1 MRTFAGL
8 PVQYWEDR
16 APEDPAAVAWWI
28 SNEVAGGS
36 LTSVFE
42 EMMKL
47 AGPAGPT
54 ALMVGDWGDTNTTAF
69 PVDLLTGN
77 VDRLGGLRAL
87 FIADVESEQ
96 CEISWIQHG
105 DITPVL
111 ASFPNLERLWVRG
124 SDGLVLKPVRHENL
138 RELVLQSGG
147 LPAPVV
153 RAVGESDLPA
163 LEHLELWLGVE
174 EYGGGSG
181 VDDLAP
187 ILSGRSLPA
196 LKRLGL
202 CNAEN
207 ADEIAA
213 ALASAPVLARLTAL
227 DLSMGTLGDAGAE
240 ALVAGQPLTHLEHLV
255 LHHHFMSPEVSQRLV
270 DDLPGVT
277 VDVDDRQDEEE
288 WGRYTAVDE

>member
-1 MRTFAGL
+1 M
-8 PVQYWEDR
+8 
-16 APEDPAAVAWWI
+16 AWWI
-28 SNEVAGGS
+28 SNEYAGGQ

-54 ALMVGDWGDTNTTAF
+54 ALIFGDWGETNSTPF
-69 PVDLLTGN
+69 PVDILTGN
-77 VDRLGGLRAL
+77 ADRLSGLRAL
-87 FIADVESEQ
+87 FIADIESEQ

-111 ASFPNLERLWVRG
+111 TAFPNLRKLRVRG
-124 SDGLVLKPVRHENL
+124 SDGLALSPVRHENL
-138 RELVLQSGG
+138 RDLVLESGG

-153 RAVGESDLPA
+153 QAVGESDLPA

-174 EYGGGSG
+174 EYGGGAS
-181 VDDLAP
+181 VDDLAR

-196 LKRLGL
+196 LNRLGL

-213 ALASAPVLARLTAL
+213 AVASAPVVARLTEL
-227 DLSMGTLGDAGAE
+227 DLSMGTLGDVGAE
-240 ALVAGQPLTHLEHLV
+240 ALMAGQPLTHLKRLV
-255 LHHHFMSPEVSQRLV
+255 LNHHFMSSEVAHRLV
-270 DDLPGVT
+270 DDLPAVA
-277 VDVDDRQDEEE
+277 VDVEDPQDEEE
-288 WGRYTAVDE
+288 WGRYTAVNE